1 MTMKKRS
8 KSRFTAGVFAM
19 TLLSQSV
26 HAEIDQQAL
35 SNTIDVISAIARV
48 ASANPKGSQAIISPT
63 AEQRAAIIGEIARGA
78 GANDDAIKQN
88 IVDAQSP
95 IQSLLEAASCAQG
108 SRVMPIK
115 QTQFMS
121 HPDFVSSSAIAN
133 TMISNPVVNMDA
145 ADACADAVRVG
156 QWQMP
161 SPEVLEFTAMFR
173 PVRSEQ
179 LNTWKFKIK
188 RQDSGI
194 WQLESKED
202 ISSSN

>member
-1 MTMKKRS
+1 MKKRN

-19 TLLSQSV
+19 TLLSHSV

-35 SNTIDVISAIARV
+35 SNTIDVLSAIARV
-48 ASANPKGSQAIISPT
+48 AKANPKDSQVDNLSPT

-78 GANDDAIKQN
+78 GANDDSIKQN

-95 IQSLLEAASCAQG
+95 IQSLLEATSCAQG
-108 SRVMPIK
+108 SRVMPIT
-115 QTQFMS
+115 QTQFMT
-121 HPDFVSSSAIAN
+121 HPDFVSSTAIAN
-133 TMISNPVVNMDA
+133 TMISNPKNTMVAN
-145 ADACADAVRVG
+145 ACADAVRVG

-194 WQLESKED
+194 WQLESKEN
-202 ISSSN
+202 IASSN

>member
-1 MTMKKRS
+1 
-8 KSRFTAGVFAM
+8 M

-35 SNTIDVISAIARV
+35 SNTIDVLSAIARV
-48 ASANPKGSQAIISPT
+48 ATATPKGFQADNISPT

-78 GANDDAIKQN
+78 GLNDDAIKQN

-95 IQSLLEAASCAQG
+95 IQSVLEATSCAQG

-115 QTQFMS
+115 QTQFMT

>member
-1 MTMKKRS
+1 
-8 KSRFTAGVFAM
+8 M

-35 SNTIDVISAIARV
+35 SNTLDVLGAIARV
-48 ASANPKGSQAIISPT
+48 ATTNSKTTPSTISPT
-63 AEQRAAIIGEIARGA
+63 AEQRAAIINEIARGV
-78 GANDDAIKQN
+78 GANDEAIKQN
-88 IVDAQSP
+88 IVEAQSP
-95 IQSLLEAASCAQG
+95 IQSVLEATSCAQG
-108 SRVMPIK
+108 SRVSTIT

-121 HPDFVSSSAIAN
+121 HPDFVSSTAIAN
-133 TMISNPVVNMDA
+133 TMISNPVLTNTTA
-145 ADACADAVRVG
+145 ANGCADAVKVG

-188 RQDSGI
+188 RQDSGV